1 MSDQTRPPDDGRPPS
16 ERVVEAVAAASGV
29 SPLDFEPTLYETVD
43 PEALDSLVRSGSETL
58 QIRFRYGECSIV
70 VTGTGRVD
78 VSPPDR
84 ELSVSDEGFYT
95 GE

>member
-1 MSDQTRPPDDGRPPS
+1 MSDQTRPPDDRPPS
-16 ERVVEAVAAASGV
+16 ERVVEAVAAAAGT
-29 SPLDFEPTLYETVD
+29 SPLDFEPTLYETID

-58 QIRFRYGECSIV
+58 RVRFRYGECTVV
-70 VTGTGRVD
+70 VTGSGRVD

-84 ELSVSDEGFYT
+84 EISASDEGVYT